1 LYDNE
6 SIHTLAWRPARRLAA
21 SASAGF
27 ALSLDLFIID
37 KKKSSAGRLR
47 REVGNV
53 AMKTNAIFKRTYN
66 ACLDLLAAR
75 PIGAPLGSEPRLAAE
90 LEVSRTTIRATLAA
104 LSARDLIDVAGRE
117 KTIRRRPAPSDYYP
131 EIETEPV
138 SDLVEKRFMQ
148 WILHGDCK
156 PGQQINSLELARQFG
171 VSTSAIREYLNG
183 FRQFGLLERRPSGSW
198 IVKGFTKEF
207 ALELSEVR
215 ELFELRSVQR
225 FVELPD
231 SDAAWRSLEAIKS
244 DHLLLKAE
252 IEKRHVDFSA
262 LDERFHRL
270 INNTSRNR
278 FMVNFYALISMIFHY
293 HYQWSKIGEK
303 ERHVVAIDE
312 HLNYIAALKSR
323 DRELA
328 MARCR
333 AHMNTARA
341 TLLRSI
347 ETHTPA

>member
-1 LYDNE
+1 
-6 SIHTLAWRPARRLAA
+6 
-21 SASAGF
+21 
-27 ALSLDLFIID
+27 
-37 KKKSSAGRLR
+37 
-47 REVGNV
+47 
-53 AMKTNAIFKRTYN
+53 MKTNAIFKRTYN
-66 ACLDLLAAR
+66 ACLDLLAAQ
-75 PIGAPLGSEPRLAAE
+75 PIGAHLGSEPRLAAD
-90 LEVSRTTIRATLAA
+90 LNVSRTTIRAALST
-104 LSARDLIDVAGRE
+104 LSARELIGVNGRE
-117 KTIRRRPAPSDYYP
+117 KIIQRRPARADYYP

-225 FVELPD
+225 LVELPD
-231 SDAAWRSLEAIKS
+231 GDPVWRALDMIAR

-252 IEKRHVDFSA
+252 IEQRHADFSA
-262 LDERFHRL
+262 LDARFHRI

-312 HLNYIAALKSR
+312 HLAYIGALKSR
-323 DRELA
+323 DKDMA
-328 MARCR
+328 MAHCR

-347 ETHTPA
+347 AIHAPV

>member
-1 LYDNE
+1 
-6 SIHTLAWRPARRLAA
+6 
-21 SASAGF
+21 
-27 ALSLDLFIID
+27 
-37 KKKSSAGRLR
+37 
-47 REVGNV
+47 
-53 AMKTNAIFKRTYN
+53 MKTNAIFKRTYN
-66 ACLDLLAAR
+66 ACLDLLAAQ
-75 PIGAPLGSEPRLAAE
+75 PIGAHLGSEPRLAAD
-90 LEVSRTTIRATLAA
+90 LNVSRTTIRAALST
-104 LSARDLIDVAGRE
+104 LSARELIGVNGRE
-117 KTIRRRPAPSDYYP
+117 KIIQRRPARADYYP

-231 SDAAWRSLEAIKS
+231 GDPVWRALDMIAR

-252 IEKRHVDFSA
+252 IEQRHADFSA
-262 LDERFHRL
+262 LDERFHRM

-312 HLNYIAALKSR
+312 HLAYINALKSR
-323 DRELA
+323 DKDMA
-328 MARCR
+328 MAHCR

-347 ETHTPA
+347 TIHTPA

>member
-1 LYDNE
+1 
-6 SIHTLAWRPARRLAA
+6 
-21 SASAGF
+21 
-27 ALSLDLFIID
+27 
-37 KKKSSAGRLR
+37 
-47 REVGNV
+47 
-53 AMKTNAIFKRTYN
+53 MKTNAIFKRTCN
-66 ACLDLLAAR
+66 ACLDLLSAR
-75 PIGAPLGSEPRLAAE
+75 PIGAHLGSEPQLAAQ
-90 LEVSRTTIRATLAA
+90 LDVSRTTIRAALAA
-104 LSARDLIDVAGRE
+104 LSARDLIRVNARE
-117 KTIRRRPAPSDYYP
+117 KIVQRRPVPSDYYP

-156 PGQQINSLELARQFG
+156 PGQQINSLELARKFG

-183 FRQFGLLERRPSGSW
+183 FSQFGLLERRPSGSW

-231 SDAAWRSLEAIKS
+231 GDGAWRSLEIINR
-244 DHLLLKAE
+244 DHLRLREE

-303 ERHVVAIDE
+303 ERHGVAIEE
-312 HLNYIAALKSR
+312 HLAYIGALKSR
-323 DRELA
+323 DTELA
-328 MARCR
+328 MAHCR

-341 TLLRSI
+341 TLLHSI
-347 ETHTPA
+347 ETHHPA

>member
-1 LYDNE
+1 
-6 SIHTLAWRPARRLAA
+6 
-21 SASAGF
+21 
-27 ALSLDLFIID
+27 
-37 KKKSSAGRLR
+37 
-47 REVGNV
+47 
-53 AMKTNAIFKRTYN
+53 MKTNAIFKRTYN
-66 ACLDLLAAR
+66 ACLGLLAAR
-75 PIGAPLGSEPRLAAE
+75 PIGAHLGSEPHLATE
-90 LEVSRTTIRATLAA
+90 LDVSRTTIRAALAT
-104 LSARDLIDVAGRE
+104 LSARDLIRVNGRE
-117 KTIRRRPAPSDYYP
+117 KIIQRRPVVSDYYP

-148 WILHGDCK
+148 WILHGDCR

-231 SDAAWRSLEAIKS
+231 NDVAWRSLDIINR
-244 DHLLLKAE
+244 DHLLLREE
-252 IEKRHVDFSA
+252 IEKRHVDFSP

-303 ERHVVAIDE
+303 ERHVVAINE
-312 HLNYIAALKSR
+312 HLAYIVALKSR
-323 DRELA
+323 DKELA
-328 MARCR
+328 MAHCR

-347 ETHTPA
+347 EVHTQA

>member
-1 LYDNE
+1 
-6 SIHTLAWRPARRLAA
+6 
-21 SASAGF
+21 
-27 ALSLDLFIID
+27 
-37 KKKSSAGRLR
+37 
-47 REVGNV
+47 
-53 AMKTNAIFKRTYN
+53 MKTNAIFKRTYN
-66 ACLDLLAAR
+66 ACLDLISTR
-75 PIGAPLGSEPRLAAE
+75 PLGAHLGSEPMLAAE
-90 LEVSRTTIRATLAA
+90 LDVSRTTIRAA
-104 LSARDLIDVAGRE
+104 LGQLSRHDLIRLSGRE
-117 KTIRRRPAPSDYYP
+117 KIVRRLPIESDYYP

-156 PGQQINSLELARQFG
+156 PGQQINGLELARQFG

-215 ELFELRSVQR
+215 ELFELRSVQK
-225 FVELPD
+225 FVELPE
-231 SDAAWRSLEAIKS
+231 SDPAWRALEIINR
-244 DHLLLKAE
+244 DHLLLKE
-252 IEKRHVDFSA
+252 QIETRHVDFSA

-278 FMVNFYALISMIFHY
+278 FVVNFYALISIIFHY

-303 ERHVVAIDE
+303 ERHGVAIDE
-312 HLNYIAALKSR
+312 HLAYIDALKSR
-323 DRELA
+323 DKEAA
-328 MARCR
+328 MAQCR
-333 AHMNTARA
+333 AHMRTARA

-347 ETHTPA
+347 AVNSAA

>member
-1 LYDNE
+1 
-6 SIHTLAWRPARRLAA
+6 
-21 SASAGF
+21 
-27 ALSLDLFIID
+27 
-37 KKKSSAGRLR
+37 
-47 REVGNV
+47 
-53 AMKTNAIFKRTYN
+53 MKTNAIFKRTYN
-66 ACLDLLAAR
+66 GCLDLLAAR
-75 PIGAPLGSEPRLAAE
+75 PIGAPLGSEPQLAAT
-90 LEVSRTTIRATLAA
+90 LDVSRTTIRSA
-104 LSARDLIDVAGRE
+104 LGALHARELIRLDGRD
-117 KTIRRRPAPSDYYP
+117 KIIQRRPVEADYYP
-131 EIETEPV
+131 EVETEPV
-138 SDLVEKRFMQ
+138 SGIVEKRFMQ
-148 WILHGDCK
+148 WILHGDCR

-183 FRQFGLLERRPSGSW
+183 FSQFGLLERRPSGSW

-231 SDAAWRSLEAIKS
+231 SDIAWRSLEIINR

-252 IEKRHVDFSA
+252 LEKRHVDFSA

-303 ERHVVAIDE
+303 ERHAIAIDE
-312 HLNYIAALKSR
+312 HLAYIAALKSR

-347 ETHTPA
+347 EVHASA

>member
-1 LYDNE
+1 MTSNE
-6 SIHTLAWRPARRLAA
+6 STQRLTLLAWRSARRLVDRLAPPP
-21 SASAGF
+21 
-27 ALSLDLFIID
+27 DLFIID
-37 KKKSSAGRLR
+37 KKRSAIGRLR
-47 REVGNV
+47 RKVGNV
-53 AMKTNAIFKRTYN
+53 AVKTNAIFKRTYN
-66 ACLDLLAAR
+66 AFLDLIAAR
-75 PIGAPLGSEPRLAAE
+75 PLGAPLGSEPRLAAE
-90 LEVSRTTIRATLAA
+90 LDVSRTTIRAALSA
-104 LSARDLIDVAGRE
+104 LSARDLIALAGRE
-117 KTIRRRPAPSDYYP
+117 KIIRRRPAPADYYP

-183 FRQFGLLERRPSGSW
+183 FHQFGLLERRPSGSW

-225 FVELPD
+225 FVELPE
-231 SDAAWRSLEAIKS
+231 SDAAWRALEIIQR
-244 DHLLLKAE
+244 DHLLLRQE
-252 IEKRHVDFSA
+252 IEKRHVDFSP

-270 INNTSRNR
+270 INNCSRNR

-303 ERHVVAIDE
+303 ERHGVAIDE
-312 HLNYIAALKSR
+312 HLAYIAALQSR
-323 DRELA
+323 DSELA
-328 MARCR
+328 MAHCR

-347 ETHTPA
+347 EIHTPA

>member
-1 LYDNE
+1 MVK
-6 SIHTLAWRPARRLAA
+6 HTAAR
-21 SASAGF
+21 G
-27 ALSLDLFIID
+27 DLFIID
-37 KKKSSAGRLR
+37 KRGSLR
-47 REVGNV
+47 KHARRDSIG

-66 ACLDLLAAR
+66 ACLDLLAIA
-75 PIGAPLGSEPRLAAE
+75 PIGGQLGSEPHLASRLG
-90 LEVSRTTIRATLAA
+90 VSRTTVRAALAA
-104 LSARDLIDVAGRE
+104 LTSSGLIRMSGRDKIVQRGPVR
-117 KTIRRRPAPSDYYP
+117 SDYYP
-131 EIETEPV
+131 ETETEPV
-138 SDLVEKRFMQ
+138 SDLVEKKFMQ

-171 VSTSAIREYLNG
+171 VSTSAIREYLNS
-183 FRQFGLLERRPSGSW
+183 FSQFGLLERRPSGSW
-198 IVKGFTKEF
+198 VVKGFTKEF

-231 SDAAWRSLEAIKS
+231 DDAAWRSLEAINR
-244 DHLLLKAE
+244 DHLLLMEE
-252 IEKRHVDFSA
+252 IEKRHADFSA

-303 ERHVVAIDE
+303 ERHAVAIGE
-312 HLNYIAALKSR
+312 HLAYIEALRSR
-323 DRELA
+323 DRDLA
-328 MARCR
+328 MAHCR

-347 ETHTPA
+347 EVQTPA

>member
-1 LYDNE
+1 
-6 SIHTLAWRPARRLAA
+6 
-21 SASAGF
+21 
-27 ALSLDLFIID
+27 
-37 KKKSSAGRLR
+37 
-47 REVGNV
+47 
-53 AMKTNAIFKRTYN
+53 MKTNAIFKRTYN
-66 ACLDLLAAR
+66 ACLDLLAAQ
-75 PIGAPLGSEPRLAAE
+75 PIGAHLGSEPRLAAD
-90 LEVSRTTIRATLAA
+90 LNVSRTTIRAALST
-104 LSARDLIDVAGRE
+104 LSARELIGVNGRE
-117 KTIRRRPAPSDYYP
+117 KIIQRRPARADYYP

-231 SDAAWRSLEAIKS
+231 GDPVWRALDMIAR

-252 IEKRHVDFSA
+252 IEQRHADFSA
-262 LDERFHRL
+262 LDERFHRM

-312 HLNYIAALKSR
+312 HLAYIGALKSR
-323 DRELA
+323 DKDMA
-328 MARCR
+328 MAHCR

-347 ETHTPA
+347 AIHAPV

>member
-1 LYDNE
+1 
-6 SIHTLAWRPARRLAA
+6 
-21 SASAGF
+21 
-27 ALSLDLFIID
+27 
-37 KKKSSAGRLR
+37 
-47 REVGNV
+47 
-53 AMKTNAIFKRTYN
+53 MKTNAIFKRTYN
-66 ACLDLLAAR
+66 SYLNLLSAR
-75 PIGAPLGSEPRLAAE
+75 PIGSHLGSEPMLAAE
-90 LEVSRTTIRATLAA
+90 LDVSRTTIRAALGA
-104 LSARDLIDVAGRE
+104 LSAHDLIRLNGRE
-117 KTIRRRPAPSDYYP
+117 KIVRRRPVASDYFP

-183 FRQFGLLERRPSGSW
+183 FSQFGLLERRPSGSW

-225 FVELPD
+225 FIELPD
-231 SDAAWRSLEAIKS
+231 SDIAWRSLEAIRG
-244 DHLLLKAE
+244 DHLLLKEE
-252 IEKRHVDFSA
+252 IEKRHVDFSP

-270 INNTSRNR
+270 INNSSRNR

-312 HLNYIAALKSR
+312 HLDYIAALKSR
-323 DRELA
+323 DKELA

-347 ETHTPA
+347 EVQNPA

>member
-1 LYDNE
+1 
-6 SIHTLAWRPARRLAA
+6 
-21 SASAGF
+21 
-27 ALSLDLFIID
+27 
-37 KKKSSAGRLR
+37 
-47 REVGNV
+47 
-53 AMKTNAIFKRTYN
+53 
-66 ACLDLLAAR
+66 
-75 PIGAPLGSEPRLAAE
+75 
-90 LEVSRTTIRATLAA
+90 
-104 LSARDLIDVAGRE
+104 
-117 KTIRRRPAPSDYYP
+117 
-131 EIETEPV
+131 
-138 SDLVEKRFMQ
+138 MQ

-225 FVELPD
+225 LVELPD
-231 SDAAWRSLEAIKS
+231 GDPVWRALDMIAR
-244 DHLLLKAE
+244 DHLSLKAE
-252 IEKRHVDFSA
+252 IEQRHADFSA
-262 LDERFHRL
+262 LDERFHRM

-293 HYQWSKIGEK
+293 HYQWSKVGEK

-312 HLNYIAALKSR
+312 HLAYISALKSR
-323 DRELA
+323 DKDMA
-328 MARCR
+328 MAHCR

-347 ETHTPA
+347 AIHAPA

>member
-1 LYDNE
+1 
-6 SIHTLAWRPARRLAA
+6 
-21 SASAGF
+21 
-27 ALSLDLFIID
+27 
-37 KKKSSAGRLR
+37 
-47 REVGNV
+47 
-53 AMKTNAIFKRTYN
+53 MKTNAIFKRTYN
-66 ACLDLLAAR
+66 ACLDMLAQH
-75 PIGAPLGSEPRLAAE
+75 PLGAELGSEPQLAEA
-90 LEVSRTTIRATLAA
+90 LDVSRTTVRAVLEA
-104 LSARDLIDVAGRE
+104 LSARELIALNGRE
-117 KTIRRRPAPSDYYP
+117 KRVLRRPGGGDYYP
-131 EIETEPV
+131 TVETEPV

-156 PGQQINSLELARQFG
+156 PGQQINGLELARQFG

-183 FRQFGLLERRPSGSW
+183 FSQFGLLERRPSGSW

-225 FVELPD
+225 FVELPEGD
-231 SDAAWRSLEAIKS
+231 GAWRALDAITR
-244 DHLLLKAE
+244 DHLVLREELE
-252 IEKRHVDFSA
+252 QRHADFSA

-270 INNTSRNR
+270 INNSSRNR

-303 ERHVVAIDE
+303 QRHGVAIDE
-312 HLNYIAALKSR
+312 HLAYIDALKRR

-328 MARCR
+328 MALCR

-341 TLLRSI
+341 TLLHSI
-347 ETHTPA
+347 EVQTPA

>member
-1 LYDNE
+1 
-6 SIHTLAWRPARRLAA
+6 
-21 SASAGF
+21 
-27 ALSLDLFIID
+27 
-37 KKKSSAGRLR
+37 
-47 REVGNV
+47 
-53 AMKTNAIFKRTYN
+53 MKTNAIFKRTYN
-66 ACLDLLAAR
+66 ACLDLLAAQ
-75 PIGAPLGSEPRLAAE
+75 PIGAHLGSEPRLAAD
-90 LEVSRTTIRATLAA
+90 LNVSRTTIRAALST
-104 LSARDLIDVAGRE
+104 LSARELIGVNGRE
-117 KTIRRRPAPSDYYP
+117 KIIQRRPARADYYP

-231 SDAAWRSLEAIKS
+231 GDPVWRALDMIAR
-244 DHLLLKAE
+244 DHLFLKAE
-252 IEKRHVDFSA
+252 IEQRHADFSA
-262 LDERFHRL
+262 LDERFHRM

-312 HLNYIAALKSR
+312 HLAYIGALKSR
-323 DRELA
+323 DKDMA
-328 MARCR
+328 MAHCR

-347 ETHTPA
+347 AIHTPV

>member
-1 LYDNE
+1 
-6 SIHTLAWRPARRLAA
+6 
-21 SASAGF
+21 
-27 ALSLDLFIID
+27 
-37 KKKSSAGRLR
+37 
-47 REVGNV
+47 
-53 AMKTNAIFKRTYN
+53 MKTNAIFKRTYN
-66 ACLDLLAAR
+66 ACLDLLANL
-75 PIGAPLGSEPRLAAE
+75 PIGAHLGSEPMLAGQFD
-90 LEVSRTTIRATLAA
+90 VSRTTVRAALAA
-104 LSARDLIDVAGRE
+104 LSASGLIRMKGRE
-117 KTIRRRPAPSDYYP
+117 KIVQKRPVQTDFYP

-148 WILHGDCK
+148 WILHGDCR

-183 FRQFGLLERRPSGSW
+183 FSQFGLLERRPSGSW

-231 SDAAWRSLEAIKS
+231 GDAAWRALEAIHR
-244 DHLLLKAE
+244 DHLLLRE
-252 IEKRHVDFSA
+252 DIEKRHADFSA

-303 ERHVVAIDE
+303 ECHIVAIGE
-312 HLNYIAALKSR
+312 HLAYIEALKSR
-323 DRELA
+323 DKELA

-347 ETHTPA
+347 EVQTPV

>member
-1 LYDNE
+1 
-6 SIHTLAWRPARRLAA
+6 
-21 SASAGF
+21 
-27 ALSLDLFIID
+27 
-37 KKKSSAGRLR
+37 
-47 REVGNV
+47 
-53 AMKTNAIFKRTYN
+53 MKTNAIFKRTYN
-66 ACLDLLAAR
+66 ACLDLLAAQ
-75 PIGAPLGSEPRLAAE
+75 PIGAHLGSEPRLAAD
-90 LEVSRTTIRATLAA
+90 LNVSRTTIRAALST
-104 LSARDLIDVAGRE
+104 LSARELIGVNGRE
-117 KTIRRRPAPSDYYP
+117 KIIQRRPARADYYP

-225 FVELPD
+225 LVELPD
-231 SDAAWRSLEAIKS
+231 GDPVWRALDMIAR

-252 IEKRHVDFSA
+252 IEQRHADFSA
-262 LDERFHRL
+262 LDARFHRI

-278 FMVNFYALISMIFHY
+278 FMVNFYALISMNFHY

-312 HLNYIAALKSR
+312 HLAYIGALKSR
-323 DRELA
+323 DKDMA
-328 MARCR
+328 MAHCR

-347 ETHTPA
+347 AIHAPV